1 MNQSIPDSD
10 DLYQQWYAITQQE
23 NESINEY
30 YYRFTR
36 LMKDVGFTEDLSVI
50 TTIVASLLLSTQQ
63 LIRFQ
68 LAVIWPSITYVK
80 ASII

>member
-1 MNQSIPDSD
+1 MNQSILDSD
-10 DLYQQWYAITQQE
+10 DLYQQWHAITQQE
-23 NESINEY
+23 DESINEY

-36 LMKDVGFTEDLSVI
+36 LMKDVGFTEELSVI
-50 TTIVASLLLSTQQ
+50 TRIVASLLLSTQQ

-68 LAVIWPSITYVK
+68 LAVIWPSITYVI